1 MFIFFNCVLPTA
13 ILGRSLNLR
22 RIFCHKESILK
33 SWWKNYIFPLSVYVY
48 MFFRAVV
55 FAVNMRV
62 SHPTE
67 NCKRV
72 TITFIVS
79 LKAHAPLHTAF
90 GERDVRGAGWML
102 WAVVPRAGVA
112 NRG

>member
-1 MFIFFNCVLPTA
+1 M
-13 ILGRSLNLR
+13 
-22 RIFCHKESILK
+22 
-33 SWWKNYIFPLSVYVY
+33 
-48 MFFRAVV
+48 

-72 TITFIVS
+72 TIMFIVS
-79 LKAHAPLHTAF
+79 LKVRASPHTAF
-90 GERDVRGAGWML
+90 GERDVRGTGWML

>member
-90 GERDVRGAGWML
+90 GERDDRGAGWML